1 MVKSKGHYANYW
13 KVGDKCQPTMWLLV
27 MNTAKQPS
35 EVAGSSREQVTS
47 RWRRLNRCDG
57 EFIVCGG
64 WGGVG
69 VLIIV

>member
-1 MVKSKGHYANYW
+1 
-13 KVGDKCQPTMWLLV
+13 MWLLV

-35 EVAGSSREQVTS
+35 EVASSSREQVTS